1 MACINAFQ
9 MIFLNSRL
17 EIRGGA
23 CLERQEYP
31 KPTEKEEQLLKLIR
45 ELGFGEVH
53 IYVANGQPVRAE
65 EIKKSVK
72 F

>member
-1 MACINAFQ
+1 VL
-9 MIFLNSRL
+9 FLNGRL

-45 ELGFGEVH
+45 EIGFGELH
-53 IYVANGQPVRAE
+53 IHVANGQPVRAE
-65 EIKKSVK
+65 EIKKSIK

>member
-1 MACINAFQ
+1 ML
-9 MIFLNSRL
+9 FLNGRL
-17 EIRGGA
+17 ETWGGA
-23 CLERQEYP
+23 CLERQENP

-65 EIKKSVK
+65 EIKKSIK

>member
-1 MACINAFQ
+1 MQ
-9 MIFLNSRL
+9 
-17 EIRGGA
+17 GGA

-31 KPTEKEEQLLKLIR
+31 QPTEKEEQLLKLIR

>member
-1 MACINAFQ
+1 M
-9 MIFLNSRL
+9 
-17 EIRGGA
+17 
-23 CLERQEYP
+23 ERQEYP

-45 ELGFGEVH
+45 ELGFGEIH